1 MPKTQYGAL
10 RKPGHYRSVY
20 QSVAFLPTQD
30 ESAQSSKYD
39 SKYKQQSSQEIDYR
53 QMPVLLAK
61 FQNKVEDFRKVSSA
75 LNLQNQKGKVIS
87 STIKSYFNTQ
97 YEPKKRKQ
105 EKKLKSIKPLTDL
118 IESKTNLPKPSGD
131 SRHRYK
137 R

>member
-1 MPKTQYGAL
+1 
-10 RKPGHYRSVY
+10 
-20 QSVAFLPTQD
+20 
-30 ESAQSSKYD
+30 
-39 SKYKQQSSQEIDYR
+39 
-53 QMPVLLAK
+53 MPVLLAK

-131 SRHRYK
+131 SRHSYK